1 MGRGPSQ
8 VATTTTTDGL
18 IRLLPAAWT
27 YMVPEWPSPTTISS
41 SSIHGID
48 DTSITNQMMKLMP
61 NDKYKNIN
69 STGTWIPDSN
79 LLTGTEKM
87 VSKFSAILDN

>member
-8 VATTTTTDGL
+8 VATTTTDGL
-18 IRLLPAAWT
+18 IRSLPAAWT
-27 YMVPEWPSPTTISS
+27 DMVPEWPSPTTISS

-48 DTSITNQMMKLMP
+48 NTSISNQMKLMS

-69 STGTWIPDSN
+69 SMGTWFKRAYRHW
-79 LLTGTEKM
+79 KM
-87 VSKFSAILDN
+87 VFKCSAILDS

>member
-18 IRLLPAAWT
+18 IRPLPAAWT

-69 STGTWIPDSN
+69 STGTWFK
-79 LLTGTEKM
+79 LAYRHWKM
-87 VSKFSAILDN
+87 VSKFSAILDS